1 MMRMKPFFSVVI
13 PTYNRSRLLKEAIS
27 SVLSQQFDSLEL
39 LIIDDGSSDGTC
51 EMVAK
56 FEDERIRY
64 FFQNNA
70 GKSSARNKG
79 IFESKGDYICFLD
92 SDDYYLAYHLEVL
105 YSRIKAN
112 GQQIGVYRTGMIT
125 MKNGVEGDK
134 TPFLSDTSLTPIVFF
149 ALNAI
154 GTNTLCIHRNV
165 FQDFLFD
172 ERWKYFQDTHLLLR
186 VLSKYPIL
194 EVQEFTTI
202 CRVHEGRSS
211 FSLFRLADAESESL
225 NNIHAI
231 KNLFDEHG
239 ELFKDKFPSGLKNY
253 LVSQKYM
260 DHASGYLA
268 VGKYELAWKF
278 MIKAIH
284 HDKKLQGLK
293 RYIKFIPKFPLKLL
307 FNYPSLPKNDA

>member
-79 IFESKGDYICFLD
+79 IIESKGDYICFLD
-92 SDDYYLAYHLEVL
+92 SDDYYLPNHLEVL
-105 YSRIKAN
+105 YSRITAT
-112 GQQIGVYRTGMIT
+112 GHQIGVYRTGMKT
-125 MKNGVEGDK
+125 MKNGVEIAK
-134 TPFLSDTSLTPIVFF
+134 TPFLSDSSLTPIVFF

-154 GTNTLCIHRNV
+154 GTNTLCIHREV
-165 FQDFLFD
+165 FQHFLFD
-172 ERWKYFQDTHLLLR
+172 EKWKYFQDTHFLLR
-186 VLSKYPIL
+186 VLSTYPII
-194 EVQEFTTI
+194 EAKEYTSV
-202 CRVHEGRSS
+202 CRVHEERSS
-211 FSLFRLADAESESL
+211 YSLFRLNHAESESL
-225 NNIHAI
+225 NNINAI
-231 KNLFDEHG
+231 RSLFDEHG
-239 ELFKDKFPSGLKNY
+239 ELFKDKFPLGLKNL

-268 VGKYELAWKF
+268 VGKYQLAWKF
-278 MIKAIH
+278 MIKSIQY
-284 HDKKLQGLK
+284 DRKLQGFK
-293 RYIKFIPKFPLKLL
+293 RYIKFISKFPLKLL